1 MAEEITKANKTAGL
15 VLGILS
21 ITLGIIS
28 FFVFWWLSIVGLI
41 LGIIGIVIS
50 NSKVLNIIGISANS
64 LDLLIFIISLC
75 IASAR

>member
-1 MAEEITKANKTAGL
+1 MEKEITETNKTAGL

-21 ITLGIIS
+21 ITLGVVS

-41 LGIIGIVIS
+41 LGIIGVDIS
-50 NSKVLNIIGISANS
+50 SSKILNITGISANS
-64 LDLLIFIISLC
+64 LSLLIFIIFLC

>member
-1 MAEEITKANKTAGL
+1 MEKEITETNKTAGL

-21 ITLGIIS
+21 ITLGVIS

-50 NSKVLNIIGISANS
+50 SSKILNIIGISANS
-64 LDLLIFIISLC
+64 LGLLIFIISLC
-75 IASAR
+75 ITSAR

>member
-1 MAEEITKANKTAGL
+1 MEKEITETNKTAGL

-21 ITLGIIS
+21 ITLGVIS

-50 NSKVLNIIGISANS
+50 SSKILNIIGISANS
-64 LDLLIFIISLC
+64 LGLLIFIISLC